1 MLADFVYEGARSITG
16 PLASRGAIAFVVGV
30 WSPDSTRPQR

>member
-16 PLASRGAIAFVVGV
+16 PLASRGATAFVVGV
-30 WSPDSTRPQR
+30 WSPHPTRSQR